1 MLWPDCI
8 IKKMTQVK
16 RGTGRQLFAASR
28 KQQRFSLLKI
38 ACSLVLICGFVGLL
52 IQNDPFPG
60 VRKAAMRQRRE
71 NELTKGDEA
80 QRDFRNPQ
88 ETKDEATTDIK
99 DSKNSDAADSQ
110 TDEDDGSRTYTL
122 ELANLKDGKTGN
134 VVIRTNPEWA
144 PLGVQQF
151 HQLMDD
157 SFYTNAKFFRVV
169 DDFIVQFG
177 IPAIPSNKYKTPI
190 KDDPVKQTNARGTI
204 TYATS
209 GKDTRTTQLFI
220 NTRKAGNKF
229 LDNQGF
235 APFGEVLEGMDIVDE
250 IYDKYGER
258 PNQGKI
264 QQQGNEYL
272 DKEFPLLSYIAK
284 AYQGT
289 PKDGEE
295 GST

>member
-1 MLWPDCI
+1 
-8 IKKMTQVK
+8 
-16 RGTGRQLFAASR
+16 
-28 KQQRFSLLKI
+28 
-38 ACSLVLICGFVGLL
+38 
-52 IQNDPFPG
+52 
-60 VRKAAMRQRRE
+60 
-71 NELTKGDEA
+71 
-80 QRDFRNPQ
+80 
-88 ETKDEATTDIK
+88 
-99 DSKNSDAADSQ
+99 
-110 TDEDDGSRTYTL
+110 
-122 ELANLKDGKTGN
+122 
-134 VVIRTNPEWA
+134 
-144 PLGVQQF
+144 
-151 HQLMDD
+151 MDD

-177 IPAIPSNKYKTPI
+177 IPAIPSDKYKTPI
-190 KDDPVKQTNARGTI
+190 KDDPVKQTNARGTL

-235 APFGEVLEGMDIVDE
+235 APFAEVLEGMDIVDE

-258 PNQGKI
+258 PGQGKI
-264 QQQGNEYL
+264 QKQGNEYL

-289 PKDGEE
+289 PKDAEE